1 MMDSGNGEGA
11 MWAPENA
18 GMLWA
23 ILWVAMLAFFVF
35 YIFLQWKIF
44 AKAGYSGALAL
55 INLAVFVPLVGPLIV
70 LGLQAWFAF
79 AKWPALNPPPQA

>member
-1 MMDSGNGEGA
+1 MPDFGGDAGGVFSA
-11 MWAPENA
+11 ENA

-23 ILWVAMLAFFVF
+23 ITWIAMLAMFVV

-44 AKAGYSGALAL
+44 AKAGFPGALAL
-55 INLAVFVPLVGPLIV
+55 INLAVIIPLIGPFIV

-79 AKWPALNPPPQA
+79 AKWPALNKPQP